1 MKTNFLFLFITYILL
16 ASCGFKVVDQ
26 NYFSKYRVQEI
37 VATGDKRINY
47 LLRNNL
53 KIENKNALETLKLEL
68 ETEKTK
74 KIKEKNIQ
82 NEITKYEIIVE
93 TKVKYYAIEKNKSSE
108 FIVLKNGDY
117 IVSSRYS
124 ETLNNEKKLIKN
136 LINDISD
143 QIIKNLIIK
152 LNES

>member
-1 MKTNFLFLFITYILL
+1 M
-16 ASCGFKVVDQ
+16 
-26 NYFSKYRVQEI
+26 
-37 VATGDKRINY
+37 
-47 LLRNNL
+47 
-53 KIENKNALETLKLEL
+53 
-68 ETEKTK
+68 
-74 KIKEKNIQ
+74 
-82 NEITKYEIIVE
+82 E

>member
-1 MKTNFLFLFITYILL
+1 M
-16 ASCGFKVVDQ
+16 
-26 NYFSKYRVQEI
+26 
-37 VATGDKRINY
+37 
-47 LLRNNL
+47 
-53 KIENKNALETLKLEL
+53 
-68 ETEKTK
+68 
-74 KIKEKNIQ
+74 
-82 NEITKYEIIVE
+82 E

-124 ETLNNEKKLIKN
+124 ETLNNEKKLLKN

>member
-53 KIENKNALETLKLEL
+53 KSENKNALEH
-68 ETEKTK
+68 
-74 KIKEKNIQ
+74 
-82 NEITKYEIIVE
+82 
-93 TKVKYYAIEKNKSSE
+93 
-108 FIVLKNGDY
+108 
-117 IVSSRYS
+117 
-124 ETLNNEKKLIKN
+124 
-136 LINDISD
+136 
-143 QIIKNLIIK
+143 
-152 LNES
+152 

>member
-1 MKTNFLFLFITYILL
+1 MKKFVLL
-16 ASCGFKVVDQ
+16 LLIVLLSNCGFKVVTKDDFGD
-26 NYFSKYRVQEI
+26 YKVKEI
-37 VATGDKRINY
+37 VTTGDSRISFDLKKKLINNSSEYSQNLIRINM
-47 LLRNNL
+47 NVK
-53 KIENKNALETLKLEL
+53 KIKE
-68 ETEKTK
+68 
-74 KIKEKNIQ
+74 IKEKNIQ

-108 FIVLKNGDY
+108 FIVSKDGDY